1 MDFSGFLVIPL
12 AAVITACWIVVA
24 ALLSK
29 RSSRFHG
36 SFLLAYGLG
45 VIFMQPWL
53 ISSWQ
58 DAGMIG
64 LMLLV
69 LVLWVAGGCLIGAI
83 PGMLIVALG
92 SKVRRTYTGRID
104 AKPSKVASWARSH
117 S

>member
-1 MDFSGFLVIPL
+1 VDFSGFLLIPL
-12 AAVITACWIVVA
+12 AAVITACWIVGA

-29 RSSRFHG
+29 RSPKLRG
-36 SFLLAYGLG
+36 PFLLAYGLG

-58 DAGMIG
+58 DAGMTG

-69 LVLWVAGGCLIGAI
+69 LVLWIAGGCLIGAI

-92 SKVRRTYTGRID
+92 SKIGRHLH
-104 AKPSKVASWARSH
+104 R
-117 S
+117 